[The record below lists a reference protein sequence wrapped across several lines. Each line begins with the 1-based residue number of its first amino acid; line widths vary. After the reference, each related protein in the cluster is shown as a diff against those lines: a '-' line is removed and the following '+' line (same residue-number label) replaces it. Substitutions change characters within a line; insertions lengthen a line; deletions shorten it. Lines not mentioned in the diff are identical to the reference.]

1 MPQPPA
7 DRSPHGRKPAP
18 PKPAINPY
26 PEDEPRGKKPFPIQR
41 RHLGMIKFL
50 REEENFGFIESE
62 NFRDDVFFHFT
73 TFDGKV
79 TKNDRVETV
88 AIEMDLWVEFELDE
102 EIFRSQNKLRTKIVR
117 PTERPRGRKLSGRDA
132 TFNIVNHHPRAR
144 RKRPSWR
151 DKS

>member
-1 MPQPPA
+1 MPEFNRPRRDAKPGPP
-7 DRSPHGRKPAP
+7 P
-18 PKPAINPY
+18 INPY
-26 PEDEPRGKKPFPIQR
+26 PEDEPRGKKRFPIQR

-73 TFDGKV
+73 TFDGNVIKDGKTTKV
-79 TKNDRVETV
+79 P
-88 AIEMDLWVEFELDE
+88 IEMDLWVEFELDE
-102 EIFRSQNKLRTKIVR
+102 EIFRSQNKLRTKVVR

-132 TFNIVNHHPRAR
+132 TFNIVNHHPKAR
-144 RKRPSWR
+144 RKRPTWR